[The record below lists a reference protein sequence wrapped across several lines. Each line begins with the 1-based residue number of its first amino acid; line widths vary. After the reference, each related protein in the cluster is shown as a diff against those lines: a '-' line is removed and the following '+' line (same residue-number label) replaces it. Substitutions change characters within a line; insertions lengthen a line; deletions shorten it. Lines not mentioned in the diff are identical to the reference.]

1 MTDHFNISRQAFYKA
16 EKLMQERVLSEQL
29 ALEMVNRIRCRQPK
43 IGVKKLYYLLSNDL
57 QQLPIKIGRDALFT
71 LLRDN
76 SLLIER
82 KRSKFCTTDSNHGNK
97 IYPNLIKGMEI
108 SESNQVLV
116 SDITYI
122 RHTGGFSYLSV
133 VSDLYSRKILGF
145 YVSDNLSLEGPL
157 KALKI
162 SLRHIDNNT
171 KDGMI
176 HHSDRGVQYSSF
188 QYTEE
193 LKKYKINISM
203 SAKGNPYDNAVME
216 RIMGILKQEFLLDH
230 TFQDIESIKRA
241 VKEAIAIYNEERPHL
256 SLAYKTPT
264 EVYNE
269 NDNKKAA

>member
-1 MTDHFNISRQAFYKA
+1 
-16 EKLMQERVLSEQL
+16 MQERVLSEQL

-82 KRSKFCTTDSNHGNK
+82 KRSRFCTTDSNHGNK

-145 YVSDNLSLEGPL
+145 YVSDNLSLECPL

>member
-1 MTDHFNISRQAFYKA
+1 MNKKI
-16 EKLMQERVLSEQL
+16 LSEQL
-29 ALEMVNRIRCRQPK
+29 ALEMVNDIRCRQPK
-43 IGVKKLYYLLSNDL
+43 IGVKKLYYLLSDDL
-57 QQLPIKIGRDALFT
+57 QLLPIKIGRDALFT

-82 KRSKFCTTDSNHGNK
+82 KRSRYCTTNSNHGNK
-97 IYPNLIKGMEI
+97 IYPNLIKGLEI
-108 SESNQVLV
+108 TESNQVLV

-122 RHTGGFSYLSV
+122 RHIGGFSYLSV

-145 YVSDNLSLEGPL
+145 YVSDNLSLECPL

-162 SLRHIDNNT
+162 SLRQLDET
-171 KDGMI
+171 AKAGMI
-176 HHSDRGVQYSSF
+176 HHSDRGIQYSSF
-188 QYTEE
+188 KYTDK
-193 LKKYKINISM
+193 LKKQGAKISM

-216 RIMGILKQEFLLDH
+216 RIMGILKQEFLLDQ
-230 TFQDIESIKRA
+230 TFQNIESIRKA
-241 VKEAIAIYNEERPHL
+241 VKEAINIYNEERPHL